1 MDSGLI
7 CDLWVQTLDQ
17 TQSLCQGIFF
27 FLRGGR
33 WLGFYSW
40 ETEAQRS
47 VNFSTKQNQLHRPKL
62 KRHWSLKS
70 IEKTPYSC
78 SPDTGWSWSMCGYVD
93 DWLLQLW
100 RTARLSVKENLW
112 DACAS
117 VSLFVHWPSF
127 SLQRTAFFSIDTYFL
142 SKQHTHKKS
151 EWNKI
156 LFIPVGARFCHC
168 PRDKAVGEFEEQQIR
183 APHRGKSH

>member
-1 MDSGLI
+1 MTFGYKHWTKHNPSVRG
-7 CDLWVQTLDQ
+7 
-17 TQSLCQGIFF
+17 FF

-47 VNFSTKQNQLHRPKL
+47 VNFSTKQNQLHRSKL

-70 IEKTPYSC
+70 TGKTPYSC
-78 SPDTGWSWSMCGYVD
+78 SPDTGWPWSLCGCVD

-100 RTARLSVKENLW
+100 RTARLNVKENLW
-112 DACAS
+112 EACAS
-117 VSLFVHWPSF
+117 VSLFVRWLSF
-127 SLQRTAFFSIDTYFL
+127 SLQRIAFFSIDTYFL
-142 SKQHTHKKS
+142 SKQHTPNNQTKKKKRKRS
-151 EWNKI
+151 EIKFFSF
-156 LFIPVGARFCHC
+156 LQVPDCCHF
-168 PRDKAVGEFEEQQIR
+168 PRNKAVGEFEEIR

>member
-1 MDSGLI
+1 MSFYSIDNEFI

-27 FLRGGR
+27 LRGGR

-40 ETEAQRS
+40 ETETQRS
-47 VNFSTKQNQLHRPKL
+47 VNFSTKQNQLHRSKL

-70 IEKTPYSC
+70 TGKTPYSC
-78 SPDTGWSWSMCGYVD
+78 SPDTGWPWSLCGCVD

-100 RTARLSVKENLW
+100 RTARLNVKENLW
-112 DACAS
+112 EAWAS
-117 VSLFVHWPSF
+117 VSLFVRWPSF
-127 SLQRTAFFSIDTYFL
+127 SLQRIAFFSIDTYFL
-142 SKQHTHKKS
+142 SEQHTPNNQTKKKKK

-156 LFIPVGARFCHC
+156 LFIPPGARLLSFSQ
-168 PRDKAVGEFEEQQIR
+168 E
-183 APHRGKSH
+183 